1 MLIEF
6 EDAIVNRLKAK
17 GISNTQ
23 AWSGR
28 PEELFMK
35 PRTYPAARL
44 IIERLIFEEFQSPY
58 TYATGITGSI
68 ILFFQSLKDMAQ
80 GAYPVL
86 ENIINAL
93 SGYIAEGYVL
103 RVKKVEL
110 LFHEGVDF
118 AYQVEFEGLGR
129 YVVPYEE
136 EEPLTSR
143 IRTYEGENLS
153 TEVYK

>member
-6 EDAIVNRLKAK
+6 EDAIVSRLKAK

-28 PEELFMK
+28 PEELFIK
-35 PRTYPAARL
+35 PKTYPAARL
-44 IIERLIFEEFQSPY
+44 IIERLIFEELQSPY
-58 TYATGITGSI
+58 AYATGITGSI
-68 ILFFQSLKDMAQ
+68 ILFFKSLKDMAQ

-143 IRTYEGENLS
+143 IRTYEGGKLI
-153 TEVYK
+153 TEVSK

>member
-6 EDAIVNRLKAK
+6 ENSIVNRLKAK

-44 IIERLIFEEFQSPY
+44 IIERLNFEELHSPY
-58 TYATGITGSI
+58 AYVTSITGSI

-93 SGYIAEGYVL
+93 SGYIAVGYEL

-110 LFHEGVDF
+110 LFHEAVDF

-136 EEPLTSR
+136 EEPLITR
-143 IRTYEGENLS
+143 IRTYEGETLS

>member
-6 EDAIVNRLKAK
+6 EDAIVSRLKAK
-17 GISNTQ
+17 GINNTQ
-23 AWSGR
+23 AWSGK

-44 IIERLIFEEFQSPY
+44 IIERLIFEELQSPY
-58 TYATGITGSI
+58 AYATGITGSI

-93 SGYIAEGYVL
+93 SGYIAVGYIL

-136 EEPLTSR
+136 EEPLTTR

>member
-44 IIERLIFEEFQSPY
+44 IIERLVFEELQSPY
-58 TYATGITGSI
+58 AYATGITGSI

-86 ENIINAL
+86 GNIINAL
-93 SGYIAEGYVL
+93 SGYIAVGYML

-136 EEPLTSR
+136 EEPLSSR